1 MFFSLQLDWFPTS
14 GFLDPMLINASWF
27 QKALNILTHMI
38 LPLLTIIIGGIAG
51 LIRYNR
57 FSMIKI
63 LAQDYI
69 TSARSPWIY

>member
-1 MFFSLQLDWFPTS
+1 MF
-14 GFLDPMLINASWF
+14 
-27 QKALNILTHMI
+27 
-38 LPLLTIIIGGIAG
+38 LPLITIIIGGIAG

-69 TSARSPWIY
+69 TSAKARGI